1 MINYS
6 YFSAFCSF
14 LNLQD
19 QMEEKSMWNHRALYI
34 KCLSMENPMQAFI
47 LSKIA
52 LSQWCE
58 EAVKMTVE
66 PTIHLIAVGNS
77 EQGLWGLQYL
87 TLGRL
92 FLDGCICYFSCCC
105 DQHLTRN
112 SLRAKGFWL
121 ACWENIVHHDIKVMA
136 AGEWDSQWC
145 CIYSQETKRGEEA
158 RPDCKSPRPD
168 LVPPVRL
175 YLLKVL

>member
-1 MINYS
+1 MWVADVIPGNICCLDIFIKVKTAPPFSVETVIIWMINYS

-14 LNLQD
+14 LNWQD

-34 KCLSMENPMQAFI
+34 KCSSMENPMQAFI

-77 EQGLWGLQYL
+77 EQGL
-87 TLGRL
+87 
-92 FLDGCICYFSCCC
+92 
-105 DQHLTRN
+105 
-112 SLRAKGFWL
+112 
-121 ACWENIVHHDIKVMA
+121 
-136 AGEWDSQWC
+136 
-145 CIYSQETKRGEEA
+145 
-158 RPDCKSPRPD
+158 
-168 LVPPVRL
+168 
-175 YLLKVL
+175 